1 MEIRRLGPG
10 TELPGW
16 IEALERGTF
25 GDTWGALDEGELI
38 LALDPSA
45 FIRWRCIP
53 AAGEAELLRLAVA
66 AEARRQGLA
75 RHLLEASE
83 RLLKE
88 QGIAEL
94 HLEVRTANAP
104 ARGLYETAGWKPV
117 GIRKAY
123 YRDGEDAALYRKE
136 I

>member
-75 RHLLEASE
+75 AKLLEASE
-83 RLLKE
+83 ETLRD
-88 QGIAEL
+88 QGITEL
-94 HLEVRTANAP
+94 HLEVRVSNGP
-104 ARGLYETAGWKPV
+104 AQALYGAKGWTRRGQ
-117 GIRKAY
+117 RKGY
-123 YRDGEDAALYRKE
+123 YRNGEDAVLFGKA